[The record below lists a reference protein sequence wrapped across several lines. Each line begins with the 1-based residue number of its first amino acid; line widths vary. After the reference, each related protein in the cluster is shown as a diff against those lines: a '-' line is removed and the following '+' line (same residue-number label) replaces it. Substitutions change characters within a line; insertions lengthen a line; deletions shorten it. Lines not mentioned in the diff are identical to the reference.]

1 MKRTY
6 LKYVKLFVF
15 CTYSVNLKKM
25 SSRNRRIRV
34 NIDST
39 DSLNSSHIISN

>member
-1 MKRTY
+1 
-6 LKYVKLFVF
+6 
-15 CTYSVNLKKM
+15 M